1 MKECMKLYK
10 NAYHENAIYIYIYI
24 YICLKGNNVFI
35 TVNILNTSLNVKRR
49 EIKKIKIFVSKLH

>member
-1 MKECMKLYK
+1 MKLYK